1 MNSDEKQ
8 GEEDNFKCP
17 GCPGFGSYRCCQ
29 TYGDYN
35 KDYLQD
41 LKREEEEE

>member
-1 MNSDEKQ
+1 MNSDEEQ